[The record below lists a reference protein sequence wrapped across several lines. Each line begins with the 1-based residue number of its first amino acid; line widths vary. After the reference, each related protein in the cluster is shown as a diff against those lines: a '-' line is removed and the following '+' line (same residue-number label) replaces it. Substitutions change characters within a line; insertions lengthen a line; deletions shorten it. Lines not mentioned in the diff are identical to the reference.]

1 MKEVYIMNDKLW
13 NHFFKRYRPHDAVAE
28 RPSAFTHKTNI
39 IHPFWVMVSKEI
51 SDQVRS
57 WRFIIMAALI
67 ALTCLG
73 SLYAALAQF
82 GKQSGS
88 AEDAFFFLNL
98 FTLSDGTL
106 PPFTVFI
113 SFLGP
118 LLGISLGFDAINSEQ
133 NRGTLSRLLSQPIY
147 RDYVIN
153 SKFVADLIV
162 ISTLFVAL
170 GLLVLGSG
178 LIALGIPPT
187 ADELSRLIFFVLIS
201 IIYVAFWLNLSI
213 LFSVVFRQAAT
224 SALSGIAIWLFFSIF
239 YSMIV
244 DLLARAI
251 APKGMLTEGQAVQFQ
266 NFVLGLMRFNPGQLF
281 SDATITLLMPSV
293 RSLGALTMEQLEG
306 ALPTPLPIGQ
316 SLLMVW
322 PQVTGLIAGSILLFG
337 LGYYLFMR
345 REIRPR

>member
-1 MKEVYIMNDKLW
+1 MKEVYTMNNNRWSD
-13 NHFFKRYRPHDAVAE
+13 FFKRYRSHDAVVE
-28 RPSAFTHKTNI
+28 RPSAFTDKTKI

-73 SLYAALAQF
+73 SLYTALAQF
-82 GKQSGS
+82 GKHSGS

-187 ADELSRLIFFVLIS
+187 PDELSRLVFFILIS

-213 LFSVVFRQAAT
+213 LFSVIFRQAAT

-244 DLLARAI
+244 DLLARAM
-251 APKGMLTEGQAVQFQ
+251 APKGMLSEGQVVQFQ
-266 NFVLGLMRFNPGQLF
+266 NFVLGLMRFNPSQLF

>member
-187 ADELSRLIFFVLIS
+187 ADELSRLIFFILIS

-239 YSMIV
+239 YNIIV
-244 DLLARAI
+244 DLLAKAI
-251 APKGMLTEGQAVQFQ
+251 APKGMLTEGQIVEFQ
-266 NFVLGLMRFNPGQLF
+266 NFVLGLMRFNPSQLF
-281 SDATITLLMPSV
+281 SEATITLLMPSV
-293 RSLGALTMEQLEG
+293 RSLGALTMQQLEG

>member
-1 MKEVYIMNDKLW
+1 MNENLQK
-13 NHFFKRYRPHDAVAE
+13 NFFKRRQTRNIEGED
-28 RPSAFTHKTNI
+28 PSIGSKENKVM
-39 IHPFWVMVSKEI
+39 HPFWVMVSKEI

-73 SLYAALAQF
+73 SLYTALAQF
-82 GKQSGS
+82 SKHSGS

-187 ADELSRLIFFVLIS
+187 ADELARLISFILIS

-213 LFSVVFRQAAT
+213 LFSVAFHQAAT
-224 SALSGIAIWLFFSIF
+224 SALSGIALWLFFSIF
-239 YSMIV
+239 YNIIV
-244 DLLARAI
+244 DLLAKAI
-251 APKGMLTEGQAVQFQ
+251 APKGMLTEGQIVEFQ
-266 NFVLGLMRFNPGQLF
+266 NFVLGLMRFNPSQLF
-281 SDATITLLMPSV
+281 SEATITLLMPSV
-293 RSLGALTMEQLEG
+293 RSLGALTMQQLEG

>member
-1 MKEVYIMNDKLW
+1 
-13 NHFFKRYRPHDAVAE
+13 
-28 RPSAFTHKTNI
+28 
-39 IHPFWVMVSKEI
+39 MVGKEI

-57 WRFIIMAALI
+57 WRFIIMGVLI

-73 SLYAALAQF
+73 SLYTALAQF
-82 GKQSGS
+82 SKQSGS

-153 SKFVADLIV
+153 AKFVADLIV
-162 ISTLFVAL
+162 ISSLFLTL

-187 ADELSRLIFFVLIS
+187 GDELARLIFFILVS

-239 YSMIV
+239 YNMIV
-244 DLLARAI
+244 DLLAKAM
-251 APKGMLTEGQAVQFQ
+251 APKGMLTEGQVVEFQ
-266 NFVLGLMRFNPGQLF
+266 NFVLGLMRFNPSQLF
-281 SDATITLLMPSV
+281 SEATITLLMPSV
-293 RSLGALTMEQLEG
+293 RSLGALTMEQIEG

-322 PQVTGLIAGSILLFG
+322 PQVTGLVAGSILLFG

-345 REIRPR
+345 REVRSR

>member
-1 MKEVYIMNDKLW
+1 MEEYSMNEKQQRNFLKKVQNPDTLRKKPL
-13 NHFFKRYRPHDAVAE
+13 V
-28 RPSAFTHKTNI
+28 SAKGTKI
-39 IHPFWVMVSKEI
+39 IHPFRVMVSKEI

-73 SLYAALAQF
+73 SLYTALAQF
-82 GKQSGS
+82 GKHSGS

-118 LLGISLGFDAINSEQ
+118 LLGISVGFDAINSEQ

-162 ISTLFVAL
+162 ISTLFTAL

-187 ADELSRLIFFVLIS
+187 ADELARLVSFILIS

-213 LFSVVFRQAAT
+213 LFSVAFRQAAT

-239 YSMIV
+239 YNMIV
-244 DLLARAI
+244 DLLAKAI
-251 APKGMLTEGQAVQFQ
+251 APKGMLTEGQIVEFQ
-266 NFVLGLMRFNPGQLF
+266 NFVLGLMRFNPSQLF
-281 SDATITLLMPSV
+281 SEATITLLMPSV
-293 RSLGALTMEQLEG
+293 RSLGALTMQQLEG
-306 ALPTPLPIGQ
+306 ALPTPLPIDQ

-322 PQVTGLIAGSILLFG
+322 PQVTGLVAGSILLFG

-345 REIRPR
+345 QEIRSR

>member
-1 MKEVYIMNDKLW
+1 MKEVYTMNNNRWSD
-13 NHFFKRYRPHDAVAE
+13 FFKRCRSHDAVVE
-28 RPSAFTHKTNI
+28 RPSAFTDKAKI

-73 SLYAALAQF
+73 SLYTALAQF
-82 GKQSGS
+82 GKHSGS

-187 ADELSRLIFFVLIS
+187 PDELWRLVFFILIS

-213 LFSVVFRQAAT
+213 LFSVIFRQAAT

-244 DLLARAI
+244 DLLARAM
-251 APKGMLTEGQAVQFQ
+251 APKGMLSEGQVVQFQ
-266 NFVLGLMRFNPGQLF
+266 NFVLGLMRFNPSQLF

>member
-1 MKEVYIMNDKLW
+1 MNNNRWSD
-13 NHFFKRYRPHDAVAE
+13 FFKRCRSHDAVVE
-28 RPSAFTHKTNI
+28 RPSAFTDKAKI

-73 SLYAALAQF
+73 SLYTALAQF
-82 GKQSGS
+82 GKHSGS

-187 ADELSRLIFFVLIS
+187 PDELWRLVFFILIS

-213 LFSVVFRQAAT
+213 LFSVIFRQAAT

-244 DLLARAI
+244 DLLARAM
-251 APKGMLTEGQAVQFQ
+251 APKGMLSEGQVVQFQ
-266 NFVLGLMRFNPGQLF
+266 NFVLGLMRFNPSQLF